1 MSQIA
6 ADPDLWEQLVDVEDP
21 VLPDVIEPLRKMN
34 EEEARESDAQ
44 LSVVATVLAVLS
56 ALALWYGS
64 IFWTVLLAVGTA
76 VTIAVKYGTKSLV
89 GRCPFCSARLDTIEG
104 MDGAEVRCPSCSDY
118 SIVEG
123 MQIRPLENPAEPDG
137 LRFTSPLYKDSRWP
151 RGCVACGASP
161 DRLEEVSGETVQ
173 ASSLLVGRLV
183 VAKGKAP
190 GVPYCSAHKDALE
203 VRSTQGLEL
212 ELRWSSLKM
221 MRRYLAAN
229 RGCVTPC

>member
-1 MSQIA
+1 MSQVA

-104 MDGAEVRCPSCSDY
+104 MDGWR
-118 SIVEG
+118 
-123 MQIRPLENPAEPDG
+123 R
-137 LRFTSPLYKDSRWP
+137 
-151 RGCVACGASP
+151 
-161 DRLEEVSGETVQ
+161 
-173 ASSLLVGRLV
+173 SSL
-183 VAKGKAP
+183 P
-190 GVPYCSAHKDALE
+190 
-203 VRSTQGLEL
+203 EL
-212 ELRWSSLKM
+212 L
-221 MRRYLAAN
+221 
-229 RGCVTPC
+229 